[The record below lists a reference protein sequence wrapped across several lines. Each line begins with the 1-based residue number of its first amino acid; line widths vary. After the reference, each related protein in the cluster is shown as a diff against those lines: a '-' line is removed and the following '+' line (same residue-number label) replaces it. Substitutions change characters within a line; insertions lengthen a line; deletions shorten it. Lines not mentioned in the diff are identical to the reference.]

1 MTLRIDEG
9 VQKAL
14 SAQYVWV
21 ESKFGVSAKQHF
33 EKKVVAMLLRLLRF
47 PNLGRPVS
55 GGFRLAVITRHVGLM
70 YTVESEC
77 VAVVGVVMFQAE
89 SARN

>member
-14 SAQYVWV
+14 SAQFVWV

-33 EKKVVAMLLRLLRF
+33 EKKVVAMLMRLLRF

-55 GGFRLAVITRHVGLM
+55 GGFRLAVITRYVGLL
-70 YTVESEC
+70 YAVENEF
-77 VAVVGVVMFQAE
+77 VAVVGVVMFQAD

>member
-21 ESKFGVSAKQHF
+21 ESKFGGSVRIEF

-47 PNLGRPVS
+47 PNLGKPVS
-55 GGFRLAVITRHVGLM
+55 GGFRLAVITRHVGLL

-77 VAVVGVVMFQAE
+77 IAVVGAVMFQAE
-89 SARN
+89 SAMN

>member
-33 EKKVVAMLLRLLRF
+33 EKKVVAMLGACFGFRIWVDPFL
-47 PNLGRPVS
+47 
-55 GGFRLAVITRHVGLM
+55 GGFDL
-70 YTVESEC
+70 
-77 VAVVGVVMFQAE
+77 Q
-89 SARN
+89 